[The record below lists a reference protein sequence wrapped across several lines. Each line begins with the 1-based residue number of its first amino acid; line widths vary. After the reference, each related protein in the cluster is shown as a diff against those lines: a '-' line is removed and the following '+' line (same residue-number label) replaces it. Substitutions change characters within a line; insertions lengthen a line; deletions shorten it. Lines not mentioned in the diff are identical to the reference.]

1 MDAWDKWRVVCLTI
15 LSVEDVEDLYLF
27 GFTVAGFLLIGL
39 GGALVYRKIGK
50 TAARKETPVL
60 SVEIKDR
67 FGAVNDSVMGIK
79 TGNDTVVGEGE
90 RFGCTSGRLAP
101 KIGQSDWDG

>member
-1 MDAWDKWRVVCLTI
+1 MELISWSLSAIDKIFSPRSRGLGEPSCPDGTFPAGYTMDAWDKWRVVCLTI

-50 TAARKETPVL
+50 TAACKETPVL

-67 FGAVNDSVMGIK
+67 FG
-79 TGNDTVVGEGE
+79 
-90 RFGCTSGRLAP
+90 
-101 KIGQSDWDG
+101 Q